1 MKKTSLLILL
11 TISFF
16 SVKGQDSLST
26 WLDQIDTKSDY
37 TLATFK
43 STRII
48 NMHSVETVGK
58 RTLDFRISHRFGNFN
73 SGAQNFWGLDGG
85 ASIRLGLEYSYD
97 GRLMGGIGRT
107 STGKMFDGFLKYRW
121 IRQTEDDKTP
131 LSVTLLAAAYLT
143 HEKDPLKDVNGFDK
157 YQYFS
162 NRMSYAY
169 EVILA
174 RKFSPNFS
182 LQIVPYFVH
191 YNLVESISDLNDMYG
206 VQAGMRYK
214 FTKRSAITA
223 EYAYR
228 INDYS
233 RRDYYNSFGIGYELE
248 TGGHVFQVHITNSF
262 GIVENQFLPYTDT
275 KWNNAGIRL
284 GFNISRVFTL

>member
-143 HEKDPLKDVNGFDK
+143 HEKDPLKDVNGYDK

>member
-43 STRII
+43 STRVI

-143 HEKDPLKDVNGFDK
+143 HEKDPLKDVNGYDK